1 MDKTTDKR
9 REFACSLRT
18 ELGLVLK
25 GCWLPDTGLVHFSTS
40 PPPCL
45 SFSNS
50 PQHHFPLTHFLL
62 IQAGH
67 LLNTPVT
74 LSICPCPP
82 PRPLLSPFHS
92 PTLVLLLPLPP
103 HLCFHGFPLLHPT
116 TTGTVCS
123 MRQLVCPIDLVFQI
137 LQRAEPEV
145 KQ

>member
-9 REFACSLRT
+9 REFACSLGT

-50 PQHHFPLTHFLL
+50 PQHHFPLTHFIL

-82 PRPLLSPFHS
+82 PRPLFVVTFPLAHSGAAAATSSPPVLSR
-92 PTLVLLLPLPP
+92 LPP
-103 HLCFHGFPLLHPT
+103 SPPYNHRHSVQHEAAGMSNRSCFPDP
-116 TTGTVCS
+116 
-123 MRQLVCPIDLVFQI
+123 
-137 LQRAEPEV
+137 AESRTRS
-145 KQ
+145 